1 MKAIKRIALTELQ
14 TMFYSPIAWFILII
28 FTFQASMTFVNAFE
42 GYVVSQ
48 ELGRYVYNVTM
59 GTFTNPWRGGL
70 FPEIQGYLYLYIP
83 LLTMGIMS
91 RELSSGSIKLL
102 YSSPVTNFQI
112 VIGKFISIMIYALV
126 MIAVLGLFV
135 IYGVCFVHEFDLPP
149 VLAGLLGLYLLIC
162 AYGAIGLFMSSLTSY
177 QVVAAMG
184 TFAVFAVLNYVG
196 GMWQDIA
203 FVRDITYWL
212 SIRGRSGEFI
222 NGLLCSE
229 DVIYFL
235 VVVVLFLTF
244 TVIRLTVIRKKKSWF
259 VSTSWYFSAILI
271 AVSIGYLSSRPTFMC
286 YYDAT
291 RTKVNTL
298 TPNSQEIVSKMKG
311 NLTITTYANVLDEE
325 RFLWYGF
332 PKSELSDIK
341 RFKQYTRFKP
351 EIKMKYVYFYDK
363 SQNERLYSLNQGLTD
378 REIMIKLSVA
388 QGLDTNMYL
397 RPEEIKQV
405 IDLSSEDN
413 HVVRVLERENGR
425 KVFLRMFRDMWI
437 YPGEAEVTAAIRQL
451 VDDDLPVVGFL
462 TGHGVRNSEKA
473 GDRDYRYFVQ
483 ERVYRRA
490 LINQGFAIEN
500 VNLED
505 EIPEQVNILVVADM
519 QTALSQEEMEALEK
533 YIARGGNL
541 IVAGDVGRAPVMN
554 PIIASFG
561 VQFMTGQI
569 VQQNKDFMMD
579 LVFAKPQ
586 KDLGNLSYM
595 FDALVER
602 VITMPGC
609 VGLEYEQ
616 KPGFTIIPLLMSE
629 TQGCWNEVETMNF
642 IDEKAELNVK
652 AGEVEQAYPLALAL
666 SREIA
671 GKQQKIV
678 ILGDADC
685 MSNAE
690 MKANRDKVNAGNG
703 MFILSIFN
711 WMTDGEFPIDVR
723 RPATP
728 DNDLYVG
735 VDGMKIT
742 RYAFWGFSLLLLVVY
757 LCLWFHR
764 RGR

>member
-1 MKAIKRIALTELQ
+1 MKIIYRIALAELQ
-14 TMFYSPIAWFILII
+14 SLFYSPVAWLILIV
-28 FTFQASMTFVNAFE
+28 FTIQCSFAFTGVVDANVVRKAM
-42 GYVVSQ
+42 GYGVGNLTLDIYAEMHGFFKTLQ
-48 ELGRYVYNVTM
+48 E
-59 GTFTNPWRGGL
+59 
-70 FPEIQGYLYLYIP
+70 YLYLYIP
-83 LLTMGIMS
+83 LLTMGLMS
-91 RELSSGSIKLL
+91 GELSSGSIKLL
-102 YSSPVTNFQI
+102 YSSPVRNSQI
-112 VIGKFISIMIYALV
+112 ILGKYLSMLVYGLVLIGIICVY
-126 MIAVLGLFV
+126 V
-135 IYGVCFVHEFDLPP
+135 IYSAFVVKQLDVSM
-149 VLAGLLGLYLLIC
+149 VLTGLLGIYLLIC
-162 AYGAIGLFMSSLTSY
+162 AYAAIGLFMSSITSY

-184 TFAVFAVLNYVG
+184 TLAIFALLNVIKG
-196 GMWQDIA
+196 IGQNID
-203 FVRDITYWL
+203 FVREITYWL
-212 SIRGRSGEFI
+212 SINGRCNEFVRGMI
-222 NGLLCSE
+222 CSE
-229 DVIYFL
+229 DLLYFL
-235 VVVVLFLTF
+235 IVIVLFLTLSILRLKAIRQK
-244 TVIRLTVIRKKKSWF
+244 TPWKISLGKYAAVVIFAVVIG
-259 VSTSWYFSAILI
+259 YFSA
-271 AVSIGYLSSRPTFMC
+271 RPSLKCF
-286 YYDAT
+286 YDAT
-291 RTKVNTL
+291 RTKQQTL
-298 TPNSQEIVSKMKG
+298 TENSQKILSRATG
-311 NLTITTYANVLDEE
+311 GLTMTTYVNCLDEFSWTGE
-325 RFLWYGF
+325 PANRLYDQRRF
-332 PKSELSDIK
+332 E
-341 RFKQYTRFKP
+341 QYTRFKP

>member
-1 MKAIKRIALTELQ
+1 MKIIYRIALAELQ
-14 TMFYSPIAWFILII
+14 SLFYSPVAWLILIV
-28 FTFQASMTFVNAFE
+28 FTIQCSFAFTGVVDANVVRKAM
-42 GYVVSQ
+42 GYGVGNLTLDIYAGMHGFFKTLQ
-48 ELGRYVYNVTM
+48 E
-59 GTFTNPWRGGL
+59 
-70 FPEIQGYLYLYIP
+70 YLYLYIP
-83 LLTMGIMS
+83 LLTMGLMS
-91 RELSSGSIKLL
+91 GELSSGSIKLL
-102 YSSPVTNFQI
+102 YSSPVRNSQI
-112 VIGKFISIMIYALV
+112 ILGKYLSMLVYGLVLIGIICVY
-126 MIAVLGLFV
+126 V
-135 IYGVCFVHEFDLPP
+135 IYSAFVVKQLDVSM
-149 VLAGLLGLYLLIC
+149 VLTGLLGIYLLIC
-162 AYGAIGLFMSSLTSY
+162 AYAAIGLFMSSITSY

-184 TFAVFAVLNYVG
+184 TLAIFALLNMIKEIG
-196 GMWQDIA
+196 QNID
-203 FVRDITYWL
+203 FVREITYWL
-212 SIRGRSGEFI
+212 SINGRCNEFVRGMI
-222 NGLLCSE
+222 CSE
-229 DVIYFL
+229 DLLYFL
-235 VVVVLFLTF
+235 IVIVLFLTLSILRLKAIRQK
-244 TVIRLTVIRKKKSWF
+244 TPWKISLGKYAAVVIFAVVIG
-259 VSTSWYFSAILI
+259 YFSA
-271 AVSIGYLSSRPTFMC
+271 RPSLKCF
-286 YYDAT
+286 YDAT
-291 RTKVNTL
+291 RTKQQTL
-298 TPNSQEIVSKMKG
+298 TENSQKILNRATG
-311 NLTITTYANVLDEE
+311 GLTMTTYVNCLDEFSWTGE
-325 RFLWYGF
+325 PANRLYDQRRF
-332 PKSELSDIK
+332 E
-341 RFKQYTRFKP
+341 QYTRFKP

-378 REIMIKLSVA
+378 REIMVKLSVA

-397 RPEEIKQV
+397 RPEEIKQI

-425 KVFLRMFRDMWI
+425 KVFLRMFRDLWI

-451 VDDDLPVVGFL
+451 VDDDLPIVGFL

-519 QTALSQEEMEALEK
+519 QTALSLEEMESLEK

-595 FDALVER
+595 FDALEER

-616 KPGFTIIPLLMSE
+616 KSGFTIIPLLMSE

-666 SREIA
+666 SREID

-690 MKANRDKVNAGNG
+690 IKANRDKVNAGNG
-703 MFILSIFN
+703 MFILGIFN

-742 RYAFWGFSLLLLVVY
+742 RYAFWGFSLLLLVIY

>member
-1 MKAIKRIALTELQ
+1 MKIIYRIALAELQ
-14 TMFYSPIAWFILII
+14 SLFYSPVAWLILIV
-28 FTFQASMTFVNAFE
+28 FTIQCSFAFTGVVDANVVRKAM
-42 GYVVSQ
+42 GYGVGNLTLDIYAGMHGFFKTLQ
-48 ELGRYVYNVTM
+48 E
-59 GTFTNPWRGGL
+59 
-70 FPEIQGYLYLYIP
+70 YLYLYIP
-83 LLTMGIMS
+83 LLTMGLMS
-91 RELSSGSIKLL
+91 GELSSGSIKLL
-102 YSSPVTNFQI
+102 YSSPVRNSQI
-112 VIGKFISIMIYALV
+112 ILGKYLSMLVYGLVLIGIICVY
-126 MIAVLGLFV
+126 V
-135 IYGVCFVHEFDLPP
+135 IYSAFVVKQLDVSM
-149 VLAGLLGLYLLIC
+149 VLTGLLGIYLLIC
-162 AYGAIGLFMSSLTSY
+162 AYAAIGLFMSSITSY

-184 TFAVFAVLNYVG
+184 TLAIFALLNVIKG
-196 GMWQDIA
+196 IGQNID
-203 FVRDITYWL
+203 FVREITYWL
-212 SIRGRSGEFI
+212 SINGRCNEFVRGMI
-222 NGLLCSE
+222 CSE
-229 DVIYFL
+229 DLLYFL
-235 VVVVLFLTF
+235 IVIVLFLTLSILRLKAIRQK
-244 TVIRLTVIRKKKSWF
+244 TPWKISLGKYAAVVIFAVVIG
-259 VSTSWYFSAILI
+259 YFSA
-271 AVSIGYLSSRPTFMC
+271 RPSLKCF
-286 YYDAT
+286 YDAT
-291 RTKVNTL
+291 RTKQQTL
-298 TPNSQEIVSKMKG
+298 TENSQKILSRATG
-311 NLTITTYANVLDEE
+311 GLTMTTYVNCLDEFSWTGE
-325 RFLWYGF
+325 PANRLYDQRRF
-332 PKSELSDIK
+332 E
-341 RFKQYTRFKP
+341 QYTRFKP

-519 QTALSQEEMEALEK
+519 QTALSPEEMEALEK

>member
-1 MKAIKRIALTELQ
+1 MLVYGLV
-14 TMFYSPIAWFILII
+14 LIGI
-28 FTFQASMTFVNAFE
+28 IC
-42 GYVVSQ
+42 
-48 ELGRYVYNVTM
+48 VY
-59 GTFTNPWRGGL
+59 
-70 FPEIQGYLYLYIP
+70 
-83 LLTMGIMS
+83 
-91 RELSSGSIKLL
+91 
-102 YSSPVTNFQI
+102 
-112 VIGKFISIMIYALV
+112 
-126 MIAVLGLFV
+126 V
-135 IYGVCFVHEFDLPP
+135 IYSAFVVKQLDVSM
-149 VLAGLLGLYLLIC
+149 VLTGLLGIYLLIC
-162 AYGAIGLFMSSLTSY
+162 AYAAIGLFMSSITSY

-184 TFAVFAVLNYVG
+184 TLAIFALLNVIKG
-196 GMWQDIA
+196 IGQNID
-203 FVRDITYWL
+203 FVREITYWL
-212 SIRGRSGEFI
+212 SINGRCNEFVRGMI
-222 NGLLCSE
+222 CSE
-229 DVIYFL
+229 DLLYFL
-235 VVVVLFLTF
+235 IVIVLFLTLSILRLKAIRQK
-244 TVIRLTVIRKKKSWF
+244 TPWKISLGKYAAVVIFAVVIG
-259 VSTSWYFSAILI
+259 YFSA
-271 AVSIGYLSSRPTFMC
+271 RPSLKCF
-286 YYDAT
+286 YDAT
-291 RTKVNTL
+291 RTKQQTL
-298 TPNSQEIVSKMKG
+298 TENSQKILSRATG
-311 NLTITTYANVLDEE
+311 GLTMTTYVNCLDEFSWTGE
-325 RFLWYGF
+325 PANRLYDQRRF
-332 PKSELSDIK
+332 E
-341 RFKQYTRFKP
+341 QYTRFKP

>member
-1 MKAIKRIALTELQ
+1 MKIIYRIALAELQ
-14 TMFYSPIAWFILII
+14 SLFYSPVAWLILIV
-28 FTFQASMTFVNAFE
+28 FTIQCSFAFTGVVDANVVRKAM
-42 GYVVSQ
+42 GYGVGNLTLDIYAGMHGFFKTLQ
-48 ELGRYVYNVTM
+48 E
-59 GTFTNPWRGGL
+59 
-70 FPEIQGYLYLYIP
+70 YLYLYIP
-83 LLTMGIMS
+83 LLTMGLMS
-91 RELSSGSIKLL
+91 GELSSGSIKLL
-102 YSSPVTNFQI
+102 YSSPVRNSQI
-112 VIGKFISIMIYALV
+112 ILGKYLSMLVYGLVLIGIICVY
-126 MIAVLGLFV
+126 V
-135 IYGVCFVHEFDLPP
+135 IYSAFVVKQLDVSM
-149 VLAGLLGLYLLIC
+149 VLTGLLGIYLLIC
-162 AYGAIGLFMSSLTSY
+162 AYAAIGLFMSSITSY

-184 TFAVFAVLNYVG
+184 TLAIFALLNVIKG
-196 GMWQDIA
+196 IGQNID
-203 FVRDITYWL
+203 FVREITYWL
-212 SIRGRSGEFI
+212 SINGRCNEFVRGMI
-222 NGLLCSE
+222 CSE
-229 DVIYFL
+229 DLLYFL
-235 VVVVLFLTF
+235 IVIVLFLTLSILRLKAIRQK
-244 TVIRLTVIRKKKSWF
+244 TPWKISLGKYAAVVIFAVVIG
-259 VSTSWYFSAILI
+259 YFSA
-271 AVSIGYLSSRPTFMC
+271 RPSLKCF
-286 YYDAT
+286 YDAT
-291 RTKVNTL
+291 RTKQQTL
-298 TPNSQEIVSKMKG
+298 TENSQKILSRATG
-311 NLTITTYANVLDEE
+311 GLTMTTYVNCLDEFSWTGE
-325 RFLWYGF
+325 PANRLYDQRRF
-332 PKSELSDIK
+332 E
-341 RFKQYTRFKP
+341 QYTRFKP

>member
-1 MKAIKRIALTELQ
+1 MKIIYRIALAELQ
-14 TMFYSPIAWFILII
+14 SLFYSPVAWLILIV
-28 FTFQASMTFVNAFE
+28 FTIQCSFAFTGVVDANVVRKAM
-42 GYVVSQ
+42 GYGVGNLTLDIYAGMHGFFKTLQ
-48 ELGRYVYNVTM
+48 E
-59 GTFTNPWRGGL
+59 
-70 FPEIQGYLYLYIP
+70 YLYLYIP
-83 LLTMGIMS
+83 LLTMGLMS
-91 RELSSGSIKLL
+91 GELSSGSIKLL
-102 YSSPVTNFQI
+102 YSSPVRNSQI
-112 VIGKFISIMIYALV
+112 ILGKYLSMLVYGLVLIGIICVY
-126 MIAVLGLFV
+126 V
-135 IYGVCFVHEFDLPP
+135 IYSAFVVKQLDVSM
-149 VLAGLLGLYLLIC
+149 VLTGLLGIYLLIC
-162 AYGAIGLFMSSLTSY
+162 AYAAIGLFMSSITSY

-184 TFAVFAVLNYVG
+184 TLAIFALLNVIKG
-196 GMWQDIA
+196 IGQNID
-203 FVRDITYWL
+203 FVREITYWL
-212 SIRGRSGEFI
+212 SINGRCNEFVRGMI
-222 NGLLCSE
+222 CSE
-229 DVIYFL
+229 DLLYFL
-235 VVVVLFLTF
+235 IVIVLFLTLSILRLKAIRQK
-244 TVIRLTVIRKKKSWF
+244 TPWKISLGKYAAVVIFAVVIG
-259 VSTSWYFSAILI
+259 YFSA
-271 AVSIGYLSSRPTFMC
+271 RPSLKCF
-286 YYDAT
+286 YDAT
-291 RTKVNTL
+291 RTKQQTL
-298 TPNSQEIVSKMKG
+298 TENSQKILSRATG
-311 NLTITTYANVLDEE
+311 GLTMTTYVNCLDEFSWTGE
-325 RFLWYGF
+325 PANRLYDQRRF
-332 PKSELSDIK
+332 E
-341 RFKQYTRFKP
+341 QYTRFKP

-378 REIMIKLSVA
+378 REIMSKLSVA
-388 QGLDTNMYL
+388 QGLDPNMYL

>member
-1 MKAIKRIALTELQ
+1 MKIIYRIALAELQ
-14 TMFYSPIAWFILII
+14 SLFYSPVAWLILIV
-28 FTFQASMTFVNAFE
+28 FTIQCSFAFTGVVDANVVRKAM
-42 GYVVSQ
+42 GYGVGNLTLDIYAGMHGFFKTLQ
-48 ELGRYVYNVTM
+48 E
-59 GTFTNPWRGGL
+59 
-70 FPEIQGYLYLYIP
+70 YLYLYIP
-83 LLTMGIMS
+83 LLTMGLMS
-91 RELSSGSIKLL
+91 GELSSGSIKLL
-102 YSSPVTNFQI
+102 YSSPVRNSQI
-112 VIGKFISIMIYALV
+112 ILGKYLSMLVYGLVLIGIICVY
-126 MIAVLGLFV
+126 V
-135 IYGVCFVHEFDLPP
+135 IYSAFVVKQLDVSM
-149 VLAGLLGLYLLIC
+149 VLTGLLGIYLLIC
-162 AYGAIGLFMSSLTSY
+162 AYAAIGLFMSSITSY

-184 TFAVFAVLNYVG
+184 TLAIFALLNVIKG
-196 GMWQDIA
+196 IGQNID
-203 FVRDITYWL
+203 FVREITYWL
-212 SIRGRSGEFI
+212 SINGRCNEFVRGMI
-222 NGLLCSE
+222 CSE
-229 DVIYFL
+229 DLLYFL
-235 VVVVLFLTF
+235 IVIVLFLTLSILRLKAIRQK
-244 TVIRLTVIRKKKSWF
+244 TPWKISLGKYAAVVIFAVVIG
-259 VSTSWYFSAILI
+259 YFSA
-271 AVSIGYLSSRPTFMC
+271 RPSLKCF
-286 YYDAT
+286 YDAT
-291 RTKVNTL
+291 RTKQQTL
-298 TPNSQEIVSKMKG
+298 TENSQKILSRATG
-311 NLTITTYANVLDEE
+311 GLTMTTYVNCLDEFSWTGE
-325 RFLWYGF
+325 PANRLYDQRRF
-332 PKSELSDIK
+332 E
-341 RFKQYTRFKP
+341 QYTRFKP

-378 REIMIKLSVA
+378 RGIMIKLSVA

>member
-1 MKAIKRIALTELQ
+1 MKIIYRIALAELQ
-14 TMFYSPIAWFILII
+14 SLFYSPVAWLILIV
-28 FTFQASMTFVNAFE
+28 FTIQCSFAFTGVVDANVVRKAM
-42 GYVVSQ
+42 GYGVGNLTLDIYAGLHGFFKTLQ
-48 ELGRYVYNVTM
+48 E
-59 GTFTNPWRGGL
+59 
-70 FPEIQGYLYLYIP
+70 YLYLYIP
-83 LLTMGIMS
+83 LLTMGLMS
-91 RELSSGSIKLL
+91 GELSSGSIKLL
-102 YSSPVTNFQI
+102 YSSPVRNSQI
-112 VIGKFISIMIYALV
+112 ILGKYLSMLVYGLVLIGIICVY
-126 MIAVLGLFV
+126 V
-135 IYGVCFVHEFDLPP
+135 IYSAFVVKQLDVSM
-149 VLAGLLGLYLLIC
+149 VLTGLLGIYLLIC
-162 AYGAIGLFMSSLTSY
+162 AYAAIGLFMSSITSY

-184 TFAVFAVLNYVG
+184 TLAIFALLNVIKG
-196 GMWQDIA
+196 IGQNID
-203 FVRDITYWL
+203 FVREITYWL
-212 SIRGRSGEFI
+212 SINGRCNEFVRGMI
-222 NGLLCSE
+222 CSE
-229 DVIYFL
+229 DLLYFL
-235 VVVVLFLTF
+235 IVIVLFLTLSILRLKAIRQK
-244 TVIRLTVIRKKKSWF
+244 TPWKISLGKYIAVVIFAVVIG
-259 VSTSWYFSAILI
+259 YFSA
-271 AVSIGYLSSRPTFMC
+271 RPSLKCF
-286 YYDAT
+286 YDAT
-291 RTKVNTL
+291 RTKQQTL
-298 TPNSQEIVSKMKG
+298 TENSQEILNMATG
-311 NLTITTYANVLDEE
+311 GLTMTTYVNCLDEFNWTGE
-325 RFLWYGF
+325 PGNRLYDQRQF
-332 PKSELSDIK
+332 E
-341 RFKQYTRFKP
+341 QYTRFKP

-363 SQNERLYSLNQGLTD
+363 SQNERLYSLNPGLTD
-378 REIMIKLSVA
+378 REIMVKLSVA

-397 RPEEIKQV
+397 KPEELKQI

-437 YPGEAEVTAAIRQL
+437 YPSEAEVTAAIRQL
-451 VDDDLPVVGFL
+451 VDDDLPVVVFL

-519 QTALSQEEMEALEK
+519 QTALSPEEMESLEK

-541 IVAGDVGRAPVMN
+541 IIAGDVGRAPVMN
-554 PIIASFG
+554 PIIASLG

-586 KDLGNLSYM
+586 EDLGNLSYM
-595 FDALVER
+595 FDALGGR

-609 VGLEYEQ
+609 VGLKYEQ
-616 KPGFTIIPLLMSE
+616 KPGFTITPLLMSE
-629 TQGCWNEVETMNF
+629 TRGCWNEVETTNF
-642 IDEKAELNVK
+642 IDEEAELNVD

-666 SREIA
+666 SRKIA
-671 GKQQKIV
+671 GKLQKIV

-690 MKANRDKVNAGNG
+690 MKASRDKVNAGNG
-703 MFILSIFN
+703 MFILGMFN

-728 DNDLYVG
+728 DSDLYVG

-742 RYAFWGFSLLLLVVY
+742 RYAFWGFSILLLVIY

>member
-1 MKAIKRIALTELQ
+1 MKIIYRIALAELQ
-14 TMFYSPIAWFILII
+14 SLFYSPVAWLILIV
-28 FTFQASMTFVNAFE
+28 FTIQCSFAFTGVVDANVVRKAM
-42 GYVVSQ
+42 GYGVGNLTLDIYAGMHGFFKTLQ
-48 ELGRYVYNVTM
+48 E
-59 GTFTNPWRGGL
+59 
-70 FPEIQGYLYLYIP
+70 YLYLYIP
-83 LLTMGIMS
+83 LLTMGLMS
-91 RELSSGSIKLL
+91 GELSSGSIKLL
-102 YSSPVTNFQI
+102 YSSPVRNSQI
-112 VIGKFISIMIYALV
+112 ILGKYLSMLVYGLVLIGIICVY
-126 MIAVLGLFV
+126 V
-135 IYGVCFVHEFDLPP
+135 IYSAFVVKQLDVSM
-149 VLAGLLGLYLLIC
+149 VLTGLLGIYLLIC
-162 AYGAIGLFMSSLTSY
+162 AYAAIGLFMSSITSY

-184 TFAVFAVLNYVG
+184 TLAIFALLNVIKG
-196 GMWQDIA
+196 IGQNID
-203 FVRDITYWL
+203 FVREITYWL
-212 SIRGRSGEFI
+212 SINGRCNEFVRGMI
-222 NGLLCSE
+222 CSE
-229 DVIYFL
+229 DLLYFL
-235 VVVVLFLTF
+235 IVIVLFLTLSILRLKAIRQK
-244 TVIRLTVIRKKKSWF
+244 TPWKISLGKYAAVVIFAVVIG
-259 VSTSWYFSAILI
+259 YFSA
-271 AVSIGYLSSRPTFMC
+271 RPSLKCF
-286 YYDAT
+286 YDAT
-291 RTKVNTL
+291 RTKQQTL
-298 TPNSQEIVSKMKG
+298 TENSQKILSRATG
-311 NLTITTYANVLDEE
+311 GLTMTTYVNCLDEFSWTGE
-325 RFLWYGF
+325 PANRLYDQRRF
-332 PKSELSDIK
+332 E
-341 RFKQYTRFKP
+341 QYTRFKP

-473 GDRDYRYFVQ
+473 GDGDYRYFVQ

>member
-1 MKAIKRIALTELQ
+1 MKIIYRIALAELQ
-14 TMFYSPIAWFILII
+14 SLFYSPVAWLILIV
-28 FTFQASMTFVNAFE
+28 FTIQCSFAFTGVVDANVVRKAM
-42 GYVVSQ
+42 GYGVGNLTLDIYAGMHGFFKTLQ
-48 ELGRYVYNVTM
+48 E
-59 GTFTNPWRGGL
+59 
-70 FPEIQGYLYLYIP
+70 YLYLYIP
-83 LLTMGIMS
+83 LLTMGLMS
-91 RELSSGSIKLL
+91 GELSSGSIKLL
-102 YSSPVTNFQI
+102 YSSPVRNSQI
-112 VIGKFISIMIYALV
+112 ILGKYLSMLVYGLVLIGIICVY
-126 MIAVLGLFV
+126 V
-135 IYGVCFVHEFDLPP
+135 IYSAFVVKQLDVSM
-149 VLAGLLGLYLLIC
+149 VLTGLLGIYLLIC
-162 AYGAIGLFMSSLTSY
+162 AYAAIGLFMSSITSY

-184 TFAVFAVLNYVG
+184 TLAIFALLNVIKG
-196 GMWQDIA
+196 IGQNID
-203 FVRDITYWL
+203 FVREITYWL
-212 SIRGRSGEFI
+212 LI
-222 NGLLCSE
+222 NGRCNEFVRGMICSE
-229 DVIYFL
+229 DLLYFL
-235 VVVVLFLTF
+235 IVIVLFLTLSILRLKAIRQK
-244 TVIRLTVIRKKKSWF
+244 TPWKISLGKYAAVVIFAVVIG
-259 VSTSWYFSAILI
+259 YFSA
-271 AVSIGYLSSRPTFMC
+271 RPSLKCF
-286 YYDAT
+286 YDAT
-291 RTKVNTL
+291 RTKQQTL
-298 TPNSQEIVSKMKG
+298 TENSQKILSRATG
-311 NLTITTYANVLDEE
+311 GLTMTTYVNCLDEFSWTGE
-325 RFLWYGF
+325 PANRLYDQRRF
-332 PKSELSDIK
+332 E
-341 RFKQYTRFKP
+341 QYTRFKP

>member
-1 MKAIKRIALTELQ
+1 MKIIYRIALAELQ
-14 TMFYSPIAWFILII
+14 SLFYSPVAWLILIV
-28 FTFQASMTFVNAFE
+28 FTIQCSFAFTGVVDANVVRKAM
-42 GYVVSQ
+42 GYGVGNLTLDIYAGLHGFFKTLQ
-48 ELGRYVYNVTM
+48 E
-59 GTFTNPWRGGL
+59 
-70 FPEIQGYLYLYIP
+70 YLYLYIP
-83 LLTMGIMS
+83 LLTMGLMS
-91 RELSSGSIKLL
+91 GELSSGSIKLL
-102 YSSPVTNFQI
+102 YSSPVRNSQI
-112 VIGKFISIMIYALV
+112 ILGKYLSMLVYGLVLIGIICVY
-126 MIAVLGLFV
+126 V
-135 IYGVCFVHEFDLPP
+135 IYSAFVVKQLDVSM
-149 VLAGLLGLYLLIC
+149 VLTGLLGIYLLIC
-162 AYGAIGLFMSSLTSY
+162 AYAAIGLFMSSITSY

-184 TFAVFAVLNYVG
+184 TLAIFALLNVIKG
-196 GMWQDIA
+196 IGQNID
-203 FVRDITYWL
+203 FVREITYWL
-212 SIRGRSGEFI
+212 SINGRCNEFVRGMI
-222 NGLLCSE
+222 CSE
-229 DVIYFL
+229 DLLYFL
-235 VVVVLFLTF
+235 IVIVLFLTLSILRLKAIRQK
-244 TVIRLTVIRKKKSWF
+244 TPWKISLGKYIAVVIFAVVIG
-259 VSTSWYFSAILI
+259 YFSA
-271 AVSIGYLSSRPTFMC
+271 RPSLKCF
-286 YYDAT
+286 YDAT
-291 RTKVNTL
+291 RTKQQTL
-298 TPNSQEIVSKMKG
+298 TENSQEILNMATG
-311 NLTITTYANVLDEE
+311 GLTMTTYVNCLDEFNWTGE
-325 RFLWYGF
+325 PGNRLYDQRQF
-332 PKSELSDIK
+332 E
-341 RFKQYTRFKP
+341 QYTRFKP

-363 SQNERLYSLNQGLTD
+363 SQNERLYSLNPGLTD
-378 REIMIKLSVA
+378 REIMVKLSVA

-397 RPEEIKQV
+397 KPEELKQI

-437 YPGEAEVTAAIRQL
+437 YPSEAEVTAAIRQL

-519 QTALSQEEMEALEK
+519 QTALSPEEMESLEK

-541 IVAGDVGRAPVMN
+541 IIAGDVGRAPVMN
-554 PIIASFG
+554 PIIASLG

-586 KDLGNLSYM
+586 EDLGNLSYM
-595 FDALVER
+595 FDALGER

-609 VGLEYEQ
+609 VGLKYEQ
-616 KPGFTIIPLLMSE
+616 KPGFTITPLLMSE
-629 TQGCWNEVETMNF
+629 TRGCWNEVETTNF
-642 IDEKAELNVK
+642 IDEEAELNVD

-666 SREIA
+666 SRKIA
-671 GKQQKIV
+671 GKLQKIV

-690 MKANRDKVNAGNG
+690 MKASRDKVNAGNG
-703 MFILSIFN
+703 MFILGMFN

-728 DNDLYVG
+728 DSDLYVG

-742 RYAFWGFSLLLLVVY
+742 RYAFWGFSILLLVIY

>member
-1 MKAIKRIALTELQ
+1 MKIIYRIALAELQ
-14 TMFYSPIAWFILII
+14 SLFYSPVAWLILIV
-28 FTFQASMTFVNAFE
+28 FTIQCSFAFTGVVDANVVRKAM
-42 GYVVSQ
+42 GYGVGNLTLDIYAGMHGFFKTLQ
-48 ELGRYVYNVTM
+48 E
-59 GTFTNPWRGGL
+59 
-70 FPEIQGYLYLYIP
+70 YLYLYIP
-83 LLTMGIMS
+83 LLTMGLMS
-91 RELSSGSIKLL
+91 GELSSGSIKLL
-102 YSSPVTNFQI
+102 YSSPVRNSQI
-112 VIGKFISIMIYALV
+112 ILGKYLSMLVYGLVLIGIICVY
-126 MIAVLGLFV
+126 V
-135 IYGVCFVHEFDLPP
+135 IYSAFVVKQLDVSM
-149 VLAGLLGLYLLIC
+149 VLTGLLGIYLLIC
-162 AYGAIGLFMSSLTSY
+162 AYAAIGLFMSSITSY

-184 TFAVFAVLNYVG
+184 TLAIFALLNVIKG
-196 GMWQDIA
+196 IGQNID
-203 FVRDITYWL
+203 FVREITYWL
-212 SIRGRSGEFI
+212 SINGRCNEFVRGMI
-222 NGLLCSE
+222 CSE
-229 DVIYFL
+229 DLLYFL
-235 VVVVLFLTF
+235 IVIVLFLTLSILRLKAIRQK
-244 TVIRLTVIRKKKSWF
+244 TPWKISLGKYAAVVILAVVIG
-259 VSTSWYFSAILI
+259 YFSA
-271 AVSIGYLSSRPTFMC
+271 RPSLKCF
-286 YYDAT
+286 YDAT
-291 RTKVNTL
+291 RTKQQTL
-298 TPNSQEIVSKMKG
+298 TENSQKILNMATG
-311 NLTITTYANVLDEE
+311 GLTMTTYVNCLDEFNWTGE
-325 RFLWYGF
+325 PGNRLYDQRQF
-332 PKSELSDIK
+332 E
-341 RFKQYTRFKP
+341 QYTRFKP

-363 SQNERLYSLNQGLTD
+363 SQNERLYSLNPGLTD
-378 REIMIKLSVA
+378 REIMVKLSVA

-397 RPEEIKQV
+397 RPEEMKQI

-437 YPGEAEVTAAIRQL
+437 YPSEAEVTAAIRQL

-490 LINQGFAIEN
+490 LINQGFAIEK
-500 VNLED
+500 VDLD
-505 EIPEQVNILVVADM
+505 DDIPERVNILVIADM
-519 QTALSQEEMEALEK
+519 QTALSPEEMEFLEK

-541 IVAGDVGRAPVMN
+541 IIAGDVGRAPVMN
-554 PIIASFG
+554 PVITSLG

-569 VQQNKDFMMD
+569 VQQNKDFMAD

-586 KDLGNLSYM
+586 MNLGSLSYM
-595 FDALVER
+595 FDALGER

-609 VGLEYEQ
+609 VGLKYEQ
-616 KPGFTIIPLLMSE
+616 KSGFMVIPLLMSD
-629 TQGCWNEVETMNF
+629 TQGCWNEVETTNF
-642 IDEKAELNVK
+642 IDEKAELNES

-671 GKQQKIV
+671 GKRQKIV

-742 RYAFWGFSLLLLVVY
+742 RYAFWGFSLLLLVIY